1 MRLSPSVSPKFIVT
15 SLLFGLTLKLVSFW
29 DCLVLRKFPLVT
41 WNQSLDD
48 KPSAWLQTHLLVD
61 IFPDKSSPPSSEHMG
76 SSIHP
81 SIHSFKRCLLRRCL
95 PSHCYGLEGENH
107 LLSKSSQFNRR
118 ASATDNKDNF
128 VNTGNLSPSSWPH
141 TLVPSVPF
149 SGADDSLRPVGFG
162 GEASELRLH
171 WFSIF
176 LSVVWDKWFYPP
188 EP

>member
-1 MRLSPSVSPKFIVT
+1 MSPWHAFVSISLTKVHCHQPAFWAYSQVSVFLGLSCPSEVSAGNME
-15 SLLFGLTLKLVSFW
+15 S
-29 DCLVLRKFPLVT
+29 
-41 WNQSLDD
+41 SLDD

-128 VNTGNLSPSSWPH
+128 VNTGNLSPSS
-141 TLVPSVPF
+141 
-149 SGADDSLRPVGFG
+149 
-162 GEASELRLH
+162 
-171 WFSIF
+171 
-176 LSVVWDKWFYPP
+176 
-188 EP
+188 